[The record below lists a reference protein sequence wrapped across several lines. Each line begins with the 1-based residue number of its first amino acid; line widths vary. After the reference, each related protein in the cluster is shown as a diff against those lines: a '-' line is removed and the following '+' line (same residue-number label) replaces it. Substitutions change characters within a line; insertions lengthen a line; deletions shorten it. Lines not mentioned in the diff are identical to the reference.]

1 VSLAAGAKHRVLL
14 TGGGRNSVVE
24 RELFQKKL

>member
-1 VSLAAGAKHRVLL
+1 LPQAQSTGSWDL